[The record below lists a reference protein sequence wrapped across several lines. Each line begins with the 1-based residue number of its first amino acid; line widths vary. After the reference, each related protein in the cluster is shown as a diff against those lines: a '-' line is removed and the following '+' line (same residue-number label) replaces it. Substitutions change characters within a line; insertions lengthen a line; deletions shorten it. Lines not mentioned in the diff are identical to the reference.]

1 MPTIN
6 SSAELNDD
14 LAEID
19 NEAYERMTDKIE
31 LYSILNQGMRDVGN
45 GDEVSFDDGLKML
58 RGKHNR

>member
-1 MPTIN
+1 MPTIK

-31 LYSILNQGMRDVGN
+31 LYSILNQGMRDVEN
-45 GDEVSFDDGLKML
+45 GDEVSFEDGLKML